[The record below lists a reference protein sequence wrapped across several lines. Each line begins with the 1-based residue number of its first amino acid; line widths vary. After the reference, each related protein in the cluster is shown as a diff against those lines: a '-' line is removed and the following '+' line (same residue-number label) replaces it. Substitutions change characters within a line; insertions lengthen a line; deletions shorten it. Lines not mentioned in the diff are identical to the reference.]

1 MQFPVSLSVK
11 LLGAGLLVICAP
23 SFAWQDKDANKLK
36 IKGLREYAK
45 QGSTAIPKI
54 TPYFKDIDAEVRRE
68 AVKAVVEIGT
78 QRSLEPLAEVCGDND
93 PEVQIRATDGLV
105 NFYLPGYVD
114 HGISATLRRAGD
126 MVAGKWVDGNDEAI
140 APDTPIRSEITDALS
155 RLVSGGS
162 SMDSRA
168 NAARAMGILRA
179 KAGLPAL
186 TGALRSK
193 DSRLMYESLIAIQK
207 IRDQSAGRSVVFL
220 IRDLDEKVQLAAIE
234 TAGILGPREAIPEL
248 KRVLDNTKSKKV
260 RRAAVVA
267 LAQIPEPANHPLFVE
282 LLGDKD
288 DDVRGGAAEGLGR
301 LMTPEDKP
309 LLVKAWSG
317 EKKASPRLSQA
328 FALAMLGDTETGSL
342 EPLGFL
348 INNLNQRAWRNVAL
362 PFLSE
367 LALKQVAARKAI
379 IAAIQPTSTQ
389 EEKIG
394 IAEVLSG
401 TKTPDAIAP
410 LEALTKDEDPAV
422 AREALRSLRILKANI
437 Q

>member
-1 MQFPVSLSVK
+1 MR
-11 LLGAGLLVICAP
+11 LLGAGLIVLCAP
-23 SFAWQDKDANKLK
+23 SFGWQDKDTNKLK

-54 TPYFKDIDAEVRRE
+54 TPYFKDIDVEVRRE

-78 QRSLEPLAEVCGDND
+78 QRSLEPLTDACGDND

-105 NFYLPGYVD
+105 NFYLPGYVA

-126 MVAGKWVDGNDEAI
+126 MVAGKWVDGNDDAI
-140 APDTPIRSEITDALS
+140 DPDTPIRTEITDALS
-155 RLVSGGS
+155 KLVAGGS

-168 NAARAMGILRA
+168 NAARALGILRA

-186 TGALRSK
+186 IAALRSK

-207 IRDQSAGRSVVFL
+207 IRDRSAGLNLVFL
-220 IRDLDEKVQLAAIE
+220 VRDLDEKVQLAAIE

-248 KRVLDNTKSKKV
+248 KRVLENTKSKKV

-267 LAQIPEPANHPLFVE
+267 LAQIPEPANHSLFIE

-301 LMTPEDKP
+301 LAIPEDRP
-309 LLVKAWSG
+309 TLEKAWAG
-317 EKKASPRLSQA
+317 EKKTLPRLSEA
-328 FALAMLGDTETGSL
+328 FALAMLGDTDTSSL
-342 EPLGFL
+342 NPLGFL

-367 LALKQVAARKAI
+367 LAQKQPAARKAI
-379 IAAIQPTSTQ
+379 ISGIQPNSTAD
-389 EEKIG
+389 EKTG
-394 IAEVLSG
+394 IAQALSA
-401 TKTPDAIAP
+401 TRSADVIPT
-410 LEALTKDEDPAV
+410 LEALTKDDDPAV
-422 AREALRSLRILKANI
+422 AREALRSLRILKSSI
-437 Q
+437 

>member
-1 MQFPVSLSVK
+1 MKLPVSSSVK
-11 LLGAGLLVICAP
+11 LLGAGLVMLCAP
-23 SFAWQDKDANKLK
+23 SFGWQDKDTNKLK
-36 IKGLREYAK
+36 IKGLRDYAK

-54 TPYFKDIDAEVRRE
+54 TPYFKDIDVEVRRE

-78 QRSLEPLAEVCGDND
+78 QRSLEPLTDACGDND

-105 NFYLPGYVD
+105 NFYLPGYVA

-126 MVAGKWVDGNDEAI
+126 MVAGKWVDGNDDAI
-140 APDTPIRSEITDALS
+140 DPDTPIRTEITDALS
-155 RLVSGGS
+155 KLVSGGS

-168 NAARAMGILRA
+168 NAARALGILRA

-193 DSRLMYESLIAIQK
+193 DSRLMYESLVAIQK
-207 IRDQSAGRSVVFL
+207 IRDRSAGPNVVFL
-220 IRDLDEKVQLAAIE
+220 VRDLDEKVQLAAIE

-267 LAQIPEPANHPLFVE
+267 LAQIPEPANHGLFME

-301 LMTPEDKP
+301 LATPEDRP
-309 LLVKAWSG
+309 ALEKAWSG
-317 EKKASPRLSQA
+317 EKKTAPRLSEA
-328 FALAMLGDTETGSL
+328 FALAMLGDTDTSSL
-342 EPLGFL
+342 NPLGFL

-367 LALKQVAARKAI
+367 LALKQPGARKAI
-379 IAAIQPTSTQ
+379 IGAIQANSTPD
-389 EEKIG
+389 EKTG
-394 IAEVLSG
+394 IAQALSS
-401 TKTPDAIAP
+401 TRSADVVPT

-422 AREALRSLRILKANI
+422 AREALRSLRILKASI
-437 Q
+437 